1 MLRESELSAYSLNSI
16 MKNALASSSHSI
28 RVVSRCLCN
37 GQSNK
42 TEQNKESDMVIILD
56 GNSKMD
62 AHVIGNLC

>member
-16 MKNALASSSHSI
+16 MKNALASSSLSI
-28 RVVSRCLCN
+28 RVVSGCLCN

-56 GNSKMD
+56 GNSKMG
-62 AHVIGNLC
+62 AHVRGNLC